1 MIKPIVEAA
10 FRLQHNGESVDWH
23 DVVIDIHDALQ
34 SRKPAIFRRENY
46 EDAGRVIDEMI
57 REGYRLQHWDPLFIN
72 GYLVIVMLFFPDPH
86 PEGTVDVLW
95 MKSHIQDWRDAQP
108 SGEAR
113 AAFDKMLELLP

>member
-1 MIKPIVEAA
+1 MIKPIVEEA
-10 FRLQHNGESVDWH
+10 FRREANEENVNWR
-23 DVVIDIHDALQ
+23 DVVIDVQQALQ

-57 REGYRLQHWDPLFIN
+57 REGYRLQHWDPLLVN

-108 SGEAR
+108 SGGAR
-113 AAFDKMLELLP
+113 AAFDKMLEFLN